1 MSDTINRFDPRTQ
14 LPPVLTVR
22 PKSTFFVDTF
32 MQGGEEFFPTENVE
46 WDSVLE
52 GAPTARFVGD
62 DMTVEASER
71 TPYKTNEIKTPIM
84 QERRVISAKDI
95 AKRSAGENIYSAMT
109 PEQRA
114 LKYIAEDVKFCL
126 NSIDMRIEIMVSQLI
141 TKGMVDISYTGRN
154 NIVINQTLDYQLPN
168 KTVLTGGDRWGQ
180 TGVNIIDSMREQ
192 VDALGHLGYTVDE
205 IIMSPEVWAV
215 IYQDPNIQK
224 LLDIRR
230 FEFGVFKPEM
240 VSKYG
245 AARVVGMLSD
255 PFVTLYT
262 QNAEFGGKSNRQR
275 FLPAGTVLFVTRESK
290 QNKLGFGAVTLMDEA
305 EQFRTVSGRYVQE
318 FFRERRPAREEV
330 LVTSRAVP
338 IPFNTESW
346 AVMQVL

>member
-1 MSDTINRFDPRTQ
+1 MSDTIDRFDPRTQ

-22 PKSTFFVDTF
+22 PKSTFFRDTF
-32 MQGGEEFFPTENVE
+32 MQGGDEYFPTENVE

-52 GAPTARFVGD
+52 GAPAARFVGE
-62 DMTVEASER
+62 DMTVEATER

-84 QERRVISAKDI
+84 QERRIISAKDI
-95 AKRSAGENIYSAMT
+95 SKRSAGENVYTAMT

-114 LKYIAEDVKFCL
+114 IKYIAEDVKFCL
-126 NSIDMRIEIMVSQLI
+126 ESIDMRIEIMTAQFMTTGLI
-141 TKGMVDISYTGRN
+141 DISYTGRN
-154 NIVINQTLDYQLPN
+154 DIRINQTLDYQLPN
-168 KTVLTGGDRWGQ
+168 KTVLTGADRWGQ
-180 TGVNIIDSMREQ
+180 TGVDILASMREQ
-192 VDALGHLGYTVDE
+192 VDALGHLGYTVE
-205 IIMSPEVWAV
+205 EVIMSPEVWAV
-215 IYQDPNIQK
+215 MYQDPVIQK

-230 FEFGVFKPEM
+230 YEFGNFKPEM

-245 AARVVGMLSD
+245 AARPVGMLSD
-255 PFVTLYT
+255 PYVMLYT

-275 FLPAGTVLFVTRESK
+275 FLPVGCVLFVTRESK
-290 QNKLGFGAVTLMDEA
+290 QNKLGYGSVTLMGEDEK
-305 EQFRTVSGRYVQE
+305 FRTMSGRYIQE

-346 AVMQVL
+346 AIMQVL